1 MKNRLFL
8 FLSAVV
14 CVLVLS
20 TAQAFAA
27 PAGTLP
33 GDQKLDSGLKQC
45 ITQPQTCT
53 NSGELKE
60 SFKNAMVLGKEALDN
75 WLDWLYSLLQSS
87 PLPVPAPTPP
97 GMPQP
102 QDIPE
107 VQVVPV
113 PQPGS
118 PTPKPYT
125 P

>member
-1 MKNRLFL
+1 MKKI
-8 FLSAVV
+8 FLSVVFV
-14 CVLVLS
+14 CVLS
-20 TAQAFAA
+20 TTQAFAA
-27 PAGTLP
+27 PTGTLP
-33 GDQKLDSGLKQC
+33 GDQKLDSGMEQC

-53 NSGELKE
+53 NSSELE
-60 SFKNAMVLGKEALDN
+60 SAFKKAMVLGKTALDN

-87 PLPVPAPTPP
+87 PLPVPPATPP

-107 VQVVPV
+107 VQVVPT

-118 PTPKPYT
+118 PTPAPYT